1 MPPHSYRSLCCVRL
15 AAQICQNVSNIPSS
29 LGSPLYPGL
38 LVSSPRRVNFVHIW
52 DCAAFTA
59 QHRERI
65 VRGERLSSH
74 DVQAWGQSTRVYPG
88 PTQLSQSHSDLGA
101 GRQLVTPSQHLE
113 QHQQVTIVTTFNVTI
128 PQFPKQLRTF
138 ETIVDNWRD
147 GKLNLIILFKPLM
160 RFDLIYI
167 LLIVSFVNSGQGKHG
182 STDHRSL
189 CI

>member
-29 LGSPLYPGL
+29 LGSPML
-38 LVSSPRRVNFVHIW
+38 LVSSPRRVYFVHIW

-128 PQFPKQLRTF
+128 SPISQTVEDIWNHSWQLERW
-138 ETIVDNWRD
+138 ETQSHYISSSSLLWD
-147 GKLNLIILFKPLM
+147 LTEIIF
-160 RFDLIYI
+160 YI
-167 LLIVSFVNSGQGKHG
+167 
-182 STDHRSL
+182 
-189 CI
+189 